1 MTNQLEFDCDG
12 YTDGTSGGPFL
23 SDVDPAT
30 GQGLVIGV
38 IGGYQQGGD
47 VPQVSYS
54 AVLGANAAALYEQAV
69 AGG

>member
-1 MTNQLEFDCDG
+1 
-12 YTDGTSGGPFL
+12 
-23 SDVDPAT
+23 
-30 GQGLVIGV
+30 VIGV

-47 VPQVSYS
+47 TPQVSYP